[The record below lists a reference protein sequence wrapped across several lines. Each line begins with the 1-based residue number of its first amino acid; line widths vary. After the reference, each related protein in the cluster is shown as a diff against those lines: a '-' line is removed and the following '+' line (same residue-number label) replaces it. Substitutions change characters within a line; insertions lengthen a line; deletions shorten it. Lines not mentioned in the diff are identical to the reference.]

1 MKTGVSNEFS
11 SGIMVYRINGQGERE
26 YLFLVRREG
35 FLDFPKGHIEEG
47 ETEISA
53 ARRETREETGLDV
66 DPIPGFRHEM
76 DYLFSHRDQKVR
88 KKVIMFVGRANDQ
101 QSPTI
106 SHEHMGFVWMKYEDA
121 LKSLSYE
128 NQKNML
134 MEVEKFLSSLDQ
146 GNQ

>member
-1 MKTGVSNEFS
+1 MKTGVSNEVS
-11 SGIMVYRINGQGERE
+11 SGIMVYRVNDQGERE

-53 ARRETREETGLDV
+53 AKRETLEETGLNV

-76 DYLFSHRDQKVR
+76 DYWFSHRDQKVR
-88 KKVIMFVGRANDQ
+88 KRVIMFVGKVDGQ

-121 LKSLSYE
+121 LRSLSYE

-134 MEVEKFLSSLDQ
+134 TEVERFLSGQQD
-146 GNQ
+146 GGK